1 MKHFFIYLSMI
12 SAPCIENKE
21 NYFDCFN
28 YCTQSSLLSQ
38 CRFKI
43 IWFFSFFFLILLHPF
58 HEALSVSNW
67 RLRHSFITTSC
78 PRFLRSPFPSRP
90 CERGCIYKS
99 SNYTLI
105 SHSVGMTKFHKHYPS
120 KNPSNYYQH
129 KIPPRTKLLI
139 F

>member
-1 MKHFFIYLSMI
+1 MKHFLIYLSMI
-12 SAPCIENKE
+12 LAPCIENKE

-43 IWFFSFFFLILLHPF
+43 IWLFSSPFFLILLHPF

-105 SHSVGMTKFHKHYPS
+105 SHSVGMTKFFRKTLVIITNIRFRPVPS
-120 KNPSNYYQH
+120 YLFF
-129 KIPPRTKLLI
+129 KL
-139 F
+139 